1 MSKDI
6 KFNFLN
12 SDEEE
17 RYQKHLTLKEIGY
30 EGQLNLK
37 NSSVLCI
44 GAGGLGSSVLLYLAA
59 TGIGRIGIVD
69 NDKVEKSNLQR
80 QIIHETNTIGN
91 QKIDSAKE
99 RIKKLNPNCEILTFS
114 ERINPKNALE
124 LINEFDVIC
133 DCSDNFGTRY
143 LINDSCLILNKPLV
157 FGSVQG
163 FEGQVSVFNL
173 FKNSPNLRDLLP
185 ESPSKNAAPS
195 CSEYGIVG
203 VSTGLI
209 GILQVNEIIKII
221 LKKGETLIDTAMTLN
236 AMHPDIIVIRHQDSG
251 ACNLL
256 SQKVNCAVLNAGDGR
271 REHPTQALLDALTII
286 NRRKKIEGLKIAICG
301 DILHSRVARS
311 NIYLLNML
319 GAEVNIVAPTNLM
332 PNEIER
338 FGVNIFSDMKK
349 GVKDCDIVMMLRL
362 QNERM
367 TSSFLSSNREYY
379 EYYGLTPDKIKFAK
393 EDALIMHPGPM
404 NRGIEIDTNL
414 ADDINKSVIKEQVEL
429 GVAVRMAC
437 LKIFCE

>member
-37 NSSVLCI
+37 NSSVLCV

-59 TGIGRIGIVD
+59 AGIGRIGIVD
-69 NDKVEKSNLQR
+69 NDQVEKSNLQR
-80 QIIHETNTIGN
+80 QIIHETNTIGSL
-91 QKIDSAKE
+91 KIDSARE
-99 RIKKLNPNCEILTFS
+99 RIKKFNPNCEILTFS
-114 ERINPKNALE
+114 KRITAKNALE
-124 LINEFDVIC
+124 LIKEFDVIC

-173 FKNSPNLRDLLP
+173 YKNSPNLRDLLP

-195 CSEYGIVG
+195 CAEYGVVG

-221 LKKGETLIDTAMTLN
+221 LKKGETLDGKILIFDLLKMNIKKLTLKSDQLN
-236 AMHPDIIVIRHQDSG
+236 KRIT
-251 ACNLL
+251 NL
-256 SQKVNCAVLNAGDGR
+256 SQNEDFYNSDEYCEKNNEINTINAYEFNNLYKAKPNKILLIDV
-271 REHPTQALLDALTII
+271 REKEEFSTSA
-286 NRRKKIEGLKIAICG
+286 IEGSISIPLRHLDQNSDLKFIQKESLGKEVFTICKSG
-301 DILHSRVARS
+301 KRSEEASRILSKFKIQSRS
-311 NIYLLNML
+311 
-319 GAEVNIVAPTNLM
+319 
-332 PNEIER
+332 IE
-338 FGVNIFSDMKK
+338 G
-349 GVKDCDIVMMLRL
+349 
-362 QNERM
+362 
-367 TSSFLSSNREYY
+367 
-379 EYYGLTPDKIKFAK
+379 
-393 EDALIMHPGPM
+393 
-404 NRGIEIDTNL
+404 GIE
-414 ADDINKSVIKEQVEL
+414 K
-429 GVAVRMAC
+429 VR
-437 LKIFCE
+437 KILCN